1 MKLTEVQDLAMQAR
15 IAGFV
20 GAEVFDRLFSGIL
33 FEETEGQLL
42 FVYAKDED
50 TANEIEENFTLPL
63 ALIASAILNRAI
75 DDVLVLPTVLQ

>member
-1 MKLTEVQDLAMQAR
+1 MQAR

-20 GAEVFDRLFSGIL
+20 GAAVLNRLFSGIL
-33 FEETEGQLL
+33 FEENEGQLL